1 MKSLTFSTLL
11 IFILL
16 VLGATFRLYN
26 INFDNLWIDEIL
38 SFWISNPDF
47 DFKESYLNHKSIE
60 HTPFLFNFI
69 IKFFFTIFG
78 YDINLARIIPCIFS
92 IRGILSVTYL
102 SKLLAKKNAYIFS
115 AFLISFNIF
124 LINYSQELR
133 VYSTLFFFIN
143 ISLIFFYKSYENDNK
158 INHSIF
164 IIVTL
169 FSIFLH
175 PFAIILYI
183 TYCLYTFLLLL
194 NSKIENKTIF
204 VSRVIILLFSI
215 LYYIFYFQDSLLLGS
230 LKSPTWISQPELKFF
245 TNFYFS
251 KFFGSRLVGL
261 FFLITLI
268 FLSFKH
274 FSKIIRLEKIT
285 LIFIFLIL
293 SYMIPLVYTY
303 MIQPILISRYI
314 IFVLIPIIILISH
327 FTFELENNKIKFYI
341 IFALCLFT
349 LSNFVTEQTFK
360 QFYKDRRIYKPEF
373 VKSLKII
380 TDSNNKNY
388 SLKVNP
394 GVKILKD
401 PWINAVNNYLDY
413 IKIEQNLDINFK
425 EYEKLK
431 YENIWIICVHD
442 LNENDCALPNKFT
455 SIERFKLNRLDL
467 IFASIN

>member
-26 INFDNLWIDEIL
+26 INFDNLWIDEIS

-47 DFKESYLNHKSIE
+47 DFKESYFNHKSIE
-60 HTPFLFNFI
+60 QTPYLFNLI

-92 IRGILSVTYL
+92 IFGILSVAYL
-102 SKLLAKKNAYIFS
+102 SKLLSKKNAYIFS

-133 VYSTLFFFIN
+133 VYTTLFFFIN

-169 FSIFLH
+169 FSIFLQ
-175 PFAIILYI
+175 PFSIILYI

-204 VSRVIILLFSI
+204 ASLVIILLFSI
-215 LYYIFYFQDSLLLGS
+215 LYYIFYFQDSL
-230 LKSPTWISQPELKFF
+230 KPDTWYKQPELKFF

-268 FLSFKH
+268 FLSFRH

-293 SYMIPLVYTY
+293 SYMLPLIYTY
-303 MIQPILISRYI
+303 MIQPILLSRYI
-314 IFVLIPIIILISH
+314 VFVLIPIIILISH

-341 IFALCLFT
+341 IFALCFFT

-360 QFYKDRRIYKPEF
+360 QFYKDRRVYKPEF

-380 TDSNNKNY
+380 DDSNNKNY
-388 SLKVNP
+388 TLKVNP
-394 GVKILKD
+394 VQKILTN
-401 PWINAVNNYLDY
+401 PWISAVNNYLDH

-425 EYEKLK
+425 KYKKLK

-442 LNENDCALPNKFT
+442 LNKNDCALPNQFI
-455 SIERFKLNRLDL
+455 SIEHFKLNRLDL
-467 IFASIN
+467 ILASHST

>member
-11 IFILL
+11 ILLLLILG
-16 VLGATFRLYN
+16 VIFRLYN
-26 INFDNLWIDEIL
+26 INFDNLWIDEIA

-47 DFKESYLNHKSIE
+47 DFKESLINHKSLDQ
-60 HTPFLFNFI
+60 TPYLFNLI
-69 IKFFFTIFG
+69 IKLFFTVFG
-78 YDINLARIIPCIFS
+78 YDINLARIVPCVFS
-92 IRGILSVTYL
+92 IFGILSVAYL
-102 SKLLAKKNAYIFS
+102 SKLLSKKNAYIFS
-115 AFLISFNIF
+115 TFLISFNIF
-124 LINYSQELR
+124 LISYSQELR

-143 ISLIFFYKSYENDNK
+143 ISLIFFYKCYENNDK

-175 PFAIILYI
+175 PFSLILFI
-183 TYCLYTFLLLL
+183 SYCLYTFILLINTKL
-194 NSKIENKTIF
+194 ENKTIF
-204 VSRVIILLFSI
+204 VSLVIILLFSI
-215 LYYIFYFQDSLLLGS
+215 LSYIIYLQTSSLPS
-230 LKSPTWISQPELKFF
+230 STWVSTPELKFF

-274 FSKIIRLEKIT
+274 FSKIIKLEKIT

-293 SYMIPLVYTY
+293 TYMIPLIYTY
-303 MIQPILISRYI
+303 IIEPIIVPRYI

-327 FTFELENNKIKFYI
+327 FTFEFENKKIKIFI

-349 LSNFVTEQTFK
+349 LTNFVTEQTFK
-360 QFYKDRRIYKPEF
+360 QFYKDRTIYKPEF
-373 VKSLKII
+373 VKSLKMIS
-380 TDSNNKNY
+380 DSNNKTY
-388 SLKVNP
+388 TMKVDP
-394 GVKILKD
+394 VQQILKD

-413 IKIEQNLDINFK
+413 IKTEQNLEINFK

-442 LNENDCALPNKFT
+442 LNENNCTLPNKFI
-455 SIERFKLNRLDL
+455 SIEHFKLNRLDL
-467 IFASIN
+467 ILTSIN

>member
-11 IFILL
+11 ILLLLILG
-16 VLGATFRLYN
+16 VTFRLYN
-26 INFDNLWIDEIL
+26 INFDNLWIDEIA

-47 DFKESYLNHKSIE
+47 DFNESLINHKSLDQ
-60 HTPFLFNFI
+60 TPYLFNLI
-69 IKFFFTIFG
+69 IKIFFTIFG
-78 YDINLARIIPCIFS
+78 YDINLARIVPCIFS
-92 IRGILSVTYL
+92 IFGILTVAYL
-102 SKLLAKKNAYIFS
+102 SKLLSKKNAYIFS
-115 AFLISFNIF
+115 TFLISFNIF
-124 LINYSQELR
+124 LISYSQELR
-133 VYSTLFFFIN
+133 VYSTLFFFIT
-143 ISLIFFYKSYENDNK
+143 ISLIFFYKSYENDDK
-158 INHSIF
+158 INHAIF

-169 FSIFLH
+169 FSILLH
-175 PFAIILYI
+175 PFSLMLYI

-204 VSRVIILLFSI
+204 VSLVIILLFSI
-215 LYYIFYFQDSLLLGS
+215 LYYIFYFQDSL
-230 LKSPTWISQPELKFF
+230 KSPTWIKQPELKFF

-251 KFFGSRLVGL
+251 KFFGSRLLGL

-268 FLSFKH
+268 FLSFKY

-293 SYMIPLVYTY
+293 SYIVPLIYTY
-303 MIQPILISRYI
+303 MIQPILHSRYI
-314 IFVLIPIIILISH
+314 IFVLIPIITLISH
-327 FTFELENNKIKFYI
+327 FTFELKNNKTKFYI

-373 VKSLKII
+373 VKSVKII
-380 TDSNNKNY
+380 SDSNNKNY
-388 SLKVNP
+388 VLKVNLTQ
-394 GVKILKD
+394 KILED
-401 PWINAVNNYLDY
+401 PYIKAVNNYLDY

-442 LNENDCALPNKFT
+442 LNENNCTLPNKFI
-455 SIERFKLNRLDL
+455 SIEHFKLNRLDL
-467 IFASIN
+467 ILTSIN

>member
-11 IFILL
+11 IFLL
-16 VLGATFRLYN
+16 LALGVTFRLYN
-26 INFDNLWIDEIL
+26 INFDNLWVDEIL
-38 SFWISNPDF
+38 SFWIANPDF
-47 DFKESYLNHKSIE
+47 DFKESYLNHKSAEKI
-60 HTPFLFNFI
+60 PFLFNFI

-92 IRGILSVTYL
+92 IFGILSVIYL
-102 SKLLAKKNAYIFS
+102 SKLLSKKNAYIFA
-115 AFLISFNIF
+115 AFLTSFNIF
-124 LINYSQELR
+124 LIGYSQELR

-169 FSIFLH
+169 FSILLY
-175 PFAIILYI
+175 PFSIILYI
-183 TYCLYTFLLLL
+183 AYCLYTFLLLL

-204 VSRVIILLFSI
+204 ISLFIILLFSI
-215 LYYIFYFQDSLLLGS
+215 LYYVFYFQTTLV
-230 LKSPTWISQPELKFF
+230 SPTWINQPELKFF

-261 FFLITLI
+261 LFLITLI

-327 FTFELENNKIKFYI
+327 FTFELKNNKIRFYI

-380 TDSNNKNY
+380 NDSNNKNY

-394 GVKILKD
+394 AVKILKD
-401 PWINAVNNYLDY
+401 SWANAVNNYLDY

-442 LNENDCALPNKFT
+442 INKNDCALPNKFI
-455 SIERFKLNRLDL
+455 SIEHFKLNRLDL
-467 IFASIN
+467 ILASIN

>member
-11 IFILL
+11 IFLL
-16 VLGATFRLYN
+16 LALGVTFRLYN
-26 INFDNLWIDEIL
+26 INFDNLWVDEIL
-38 SFWISNPDF
+38 SFWIANPDF
-47 DFKESYLNHKSIE
+47 DFKESYLNHKSAEKI
-60 HTPFLFNFI
+60 PFLFNFI

-92 IRGILSVTYL
+92 IFGILSVAYL
-102 SKLLAKKNAYIFS
+102 SKLLSKKNAYIFS

-175 PFAIILYI
+175 PFAIILYM
-183 TYCLYTFLLLL
+183 TYCLYAFLLLL

-204 VSRVIILLFSI
+204 VSLVIILLFSI
-215 LYYIFYFQDSLLLGS
+215 LYYIFYFQDSL
-230 LKSPTWISQPELKFF
+230 KSPTWIREPGLKFF

-268 FLSFKH
+268 FLSFRH

-293 SYMIPLVYTY
+293 SYIVPLIYTY

-380 TDSNNKNY
+380 NDSNNKNY
-388 SLKVNP
+388 VLKVNP
-394 GVKILKD
+394 AQKILKD
-401 PWINAVNNYLDY
+401 PWINAVKNYLDY

-442 LNENDCALPNKFT
+442 LNKNDCALPNKFT
-455 SIERFKLNRLDL
+455 SIEHFKLNRLDL
-467 IFASIN
+467 ILASIN

>member
-11 IFILL
+11 IFLL
-16 VLGATFRLYN
+16 LALGVTFRLYN
-26 INFDNLWIDEIL
+26 INFDNLWVDEIS

-47 DFKESYLNHKSIE
+47 NFRESYLNHKSLE
-60 HTPFLFNFI
+60 QTPYLFNLI

-92 IRGILSVTYL
+92 IFGILSVTYL
-102 SKLLAKKNAYIFS
+102 SKLLSKKNAYVFS

-124 LINYSQELR
+124 LIGYSQELR
-133 VYSTLFFFIN
+133 VYSTLFFFVN
-143 ISLIFFYKSYENDNK
+143 ISLIFFYKSYENNNK

-169 FSIFLH
+169 FSILLH
-175 PFAIILYI
+175 PFSIILYI

-204 VSRVIILLFSI
+204 ISLVIILLFSI
-215 LYYIFYFQDSLLLGS
+215 LYYTFYFYFQTS

-251 KFFGSRLVGL
+251 KFFGSRLLGL

-268 FLSFKH
+268 FLSFRH

-293 SYMIPLVYTY
+293 SYTLPLIYTY
-303 MIQPILISRYI
+303 MIQPILLSRYI

-341 IFALCLFT
+341 ILALCLFT

-380 TDSNNKNY
+380 SDSNNKNY
-388 SLKVNP
+388 ILKVNP
-394 GVKILKD
+394 VQKILKD

-425 EYEKLK
+425 EYEKSK

-442 LNENDCALPNKFT
+442 LNKNDCALPNKFI
-455 SIERFKLNRLDL
+455 SIEHFKLNRLDL
-467 IFASIN
+467 ILASTN

>member
-1 MKSLTFSTLL
+1 
-11 IFILL
+11 
-16 VLGATFRLYN
+16 
-26 INFDNLWIDEIL
+26 
-38 SFWISNPDF
+38 
-47 DFKESYLNHKSIE
+47 
-60 HTPFLFNFI
+60 
-69 IKFFFTIFG
+69 
-78 YDINLARIIPCIFS
+78 
-92 IRGILSVTYL
+92 LSVIYL
-102 SKLLAKKNAYIFS
+102 SKLLSKKNAYIFA
-115 AFLISFNIF
+115 AFLTSFNIF
-124 LINYSQELR
+124 LIGYSQELR

-169 FSIFLH
+169 FSILLY
-175 PFAIILYI
+175 PFSIILYI
-183 TYCLYTFLLLL
+183 AYCLYIFLLLL

-204 VSRVIILLFSI
+204 ISLFIILLFSI
-215 LYYIFYFQDSLLLGS
+215 LYYVFYFQTTLV
-230 LKSPTWISQPELKFF
+230 SPTWINQPELKFF

-261 FFLITLI
+261 LFLITLI

-327 FTFELENNKIKFYI
+327 FTFELKNNKIRFYI

-380 TDSNNKNY
+380 NDSNNKNY

-394 GVKILKD
+394 GVKISKD
-401 PWINAVNNYLDY
+401 SWVNAVNNYLDY

-442 LNENDCALPNKFT
+442 INKNDCALPNKFI
-455 SIERFKLNRLDL
+455 SIEHFKLNRLDL
-467 IFASIN
+467 ILASIN

>member
-11 IFILL
+11 IFLLL
-16 VLGATFRLYN
+16 VLGVTFRLYN
-26 INFDNLWIDEIL
+26 INFDNLWIDEIS

-60 HTPFLFNFI
+60 QTPFLFNFI

-92 IRGILSVTYL
+92 IFGILSVIYL
-102 SKLLAKKNAYIFS
+102 SKLLSKKNAYIFS
-115 AFLISFNIF
+115 AFLTSFNIF
-124 LINYSQELR
+124 LISYSQELR

-194 NSKIENKTIF
+194 KSKIENKTIF
-204 VSRVIILLFSI
+204 ISLVIILLFSI
-215 LYYIFYFQDSLLLGS
+215 LYYIFYFQDSL
-230 LKSPTWISQPELKFF
+230 KSPTWVKQPELKFF

-268 FLSFKH
+268 FLSFKY
-274 FSKIIRLEKIT
+274 FSKIIRLEKIA

-293 SYMIPLVYTY
+293 SYIVPLIYTY
-303 MIQPILISRYI
+303 MIQPILLSRYI

-327 FTFELENNKIKFYI
+327 FTFELKNNKIKFYI

-380 TDSNNKNY
+380 SDSNNKNY
-388 SLKVNP
+388 VLKINLTQ
-394 GVKILKD
+394 KALED
-401 PWINAVNNYLDY
+401 PYINATNNYLDY

-442 LNENDCALPNKFT
+442 LNKNDCALPNKFT
-455 SIERFKLNRLDL
+455 SIEYVKLNRLDL
-467 IFASIN
+467 ILASTN